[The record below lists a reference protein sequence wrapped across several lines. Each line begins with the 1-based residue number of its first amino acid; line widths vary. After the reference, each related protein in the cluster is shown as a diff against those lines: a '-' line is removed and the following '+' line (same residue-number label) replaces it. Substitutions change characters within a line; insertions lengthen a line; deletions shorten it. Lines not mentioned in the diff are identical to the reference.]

1 MSAALRRWSALPP
14 NTQAGLLVLANA
26 FLMMAL
32 VVVVREVGKT
42 LPTMMIVLLRNLF
55 SLAILVPFVLARPA
69 ALGTRALG
77 LHMWR
82 GGLTLFSMTAYYWSY
97 ANLPLAET
105 TALIFTMPLFLIV
118 ISVLVLGERV
128 RWRRTTATVAGF
140 LGVLVIVQPGDDME
154 WGLLAALFVGFVDA
168 ILGLIVKRAAM
179 RDGLLTVMVY
189 MVLCTLLFVTP
200 VALYRWQTPTVE
212 EALLMLA
219 IAAISTVSQTLI
231 VTAWRV
237 GEATA
242 VAPINYVQ
250 IVLIGISGFLVYGEI
265 PGLWSMAGAAIIAAS
280 TFYIVWREAQ
290 LRGRRADPGGR
301 PTGQADR

>member
-1 MSAALRRWSALPP
+1 MNEARRRWSALPP

-42 LPTMMIVLLRNLF
+42 LPTMMIVFLRNAF
-55 SLAILVPFVLARPA
+55 SLAILVPFVLARPS
-69 ALGTRALG
+69 ALRTQALG

-82 GGLTLFSMTAYYWSY
+82 GVGTVFSMTAYYWSY

-118 ISVLVLGERV
+118 ISALVLGERV
-128 RWRRTTATVAGF
+128 RWRRTTATAAGF
-140 LGVLVIVQPGDDME
+140 LGVLVIVQPGGDME

-168 ILGLIVKRAAM
+168 ILGLIVKKAAG
-179 RDGLLTVMVY
+179 RDRLLTVMVY
-189 MVLCTLLFVTP
+189 MILCTLLFVTP
-200 VALYRWQTPTVE
+200 IALYMWRTPTVE
-212 EALLMLA
+212 EILLMLA

-231 VTAWRV
+231 VSAWRM

-242 VAPINYVQ
+242 VAPVNYVQ
-250 IVLIGISGFLVYGEI
+250 IVLIGLSGFLVYGEV
-265 PGLWSMAGAAIIAAS
+265 PGLWSMAGTAIIAAS

-290 LRGRRADPGGR
+290 LRGQRADAGGTSPER
-301 PTGQADR
+301 IGR